1 MKGCLFSHASS
12 RCTPFAFFHVRGR
25 YSGVIHVSFMG
36 SALMHS
42 WCPHNHALRPS
53 SRFKHGSQSRFH
65 SSQARFHSWLSI
77 TFPFR
82 GPIARPFMGPNHA
95 SIHRSQSRCHS
106 WVLTTLLFTGPN
118 HAYKVHG
125 YHTRFIFRVS
135 ITFQNS
141 NHTPF
146 MNPKSRLYRLMWGI
160 S

>member
-1 MKGCLFSHASS
+1 MFEAVIQVSFTFRSWAAHSCTHGVLTITLWGHHHVSSMGPNHVSIRPKHAS
-12 RCTPFAFFHVRGR
+12 
-25 YSGVIHVSFMG
+25 I
-36 SALMHS
+36 
-42 WCPHNHALRPS
+42 
-53 SRFKHGSQSRFH
+53 HGSQSRFH
-65 SSQARFHSWLSI
+65 SGVQSRVHSWVPI
-77 TFPFR
+77 TL
-82 GPIARPFMGPNHA
+82 PFMGPNHA